1 MSKPSSMPLIK
12 FLLIFSFAGFIPTE
26 KNDPFPKTNM
36 ERKSAQEIFSY
47 LRCHK
52 QGKNNISV
60 NWGTISLAGITKF
73 VVYHSEDNDFFD
85 PVEEIDVV
93 NGTLKYSY
101 KHEDL
106 FPGYH
111 YYYIAA
117 VKAAGPPVT
126 SITDVVRIVGH

>member
-1 MSKPSSMPLIK
+1 MPLIK
-12 FLLIFSFAGFIPTE
+12 LLLIFAFAGFIPTE
-26 KNDPFPKTNM
+26 KNDPCPKTKT
-36 ERKSAQEIFSY
+36 ETQSAQEMFSY

-52 QGKNNISV
+52 QGKNSIAV
-60 NWGTISLAGITKF
+60 TWGVTSLAGITKF

-85 PVEEIDVV
+85 PIEEIDVV
-93 NGTLKYSY
+93 NGTMKYSY

-106 FPGYH
+106 FAGYH

-117 VKAAGPPVT
+117 VKAAGPPVI

>member
-12 FLLIFSFAGFIPTE
+12 LLLIFSFASFISTE
-26 KNDPFPKTNM
+26 KIGLAPKTNM
-36 ERKSAQEIFSY
+36 ESKSVQEIFSY

-52 QGKNNISV
+52 QGKNDISV
-60 NWGTISLAGITKF
+60 NWGVTSLAGITKF
-73 VVYHSEDNDFFD
+73 VIYHSEDNDFFD

-93 NGTLKYSY
+93 SGTLKYNY